1 MKKNENILIIKHG
14 ALGDLIQA
22 DGIIKSIRYEHK
34 NAKLVLLTSKKFIN
48 LMSMCP
54 YIDNQLVDNRSSFL
68 NIFALINL
76 YKNVKKYNFKIIYD
90 LQNSQRTYIYR
101 KYLFKKTKWVTTDR
115 KDHPISGL
123 RGLEEMLREYF
134 VASKNIFRPDISWL
148 ATDTKKI
155 IKKNKI
161 LSKYIVLLPGSSKK
175 NPLKRWPYFVDL
187 AKLLISKGYEVIT
200 ILGPEELE
208 MKRSFP
214 GHVLENLDWS
224 QLSGIIKNSHF
235 VIGNDSGP
243 SHIASCLNK
252 KGLALFGPSTSAIR
266 SELKRGKFE
275 ILKVDNL
282 ADLTANKILDAMT
295 KILNKN
301 QII

>member
-22 DGIIKSIRYEHK
+22 EGIIKSIRYEHK

-54 YIDNQLVDNRSSFL
+54 YIDDQLIDNRSSFL
-68 NIFALINL
+68 NIFSLIHL
-76 YKNVKKYNFKIIYD
+76 YKNIKKYNFKIIYD

-101 KYLFKKTKWVTTDR
+101 KYLFKKIKWVSTNR

-123 RGLEEMLREYF
+123 RGLEEMMRKNF
-134 VASKNIFRPDISWL
+134 VIPVNTFRPDISWL
-148 ATDTKKI
+148 ATDIKDI

-187 AKLLISKGYEVIT
+187 AKLLISKGHEVII

-208 MKRSFP
+208 MNSSFP
-214 GHVLENLDWS
+214 GYVLENLDWP
-224 QLSGIIKNSHF
+224 QLTGIIKNSHF

-252 KGLALFGPSTSAIR
+252 KGLAIFGPSTSAIR

-275 ILKVDNL
+275 ILKVDNF
-282 ADLTANKILDAMT
+282 ADLTTNKILEAMI

-301 QII
+301 

>member
-54 YIDNQLVDNRSSFL
+54 YIDDQLIDNRSSFL

-76 YKNVKKYNFKIIYD
+76 YKNLKKYNFKIIYD

-101 KYLFKKTKWVTTDR
+101 KYLFKKIKWVTTDR

-134 VASKNIFRPDISWL
+134 VISKNILGQILVGWQQ
-148 ATDTKKI
+148 I
-155 IKKNKI
+155 QKI
-161 LSKYIVLLPGSSKK
+161 LLRKTKFYLNILYCSLVHRKK

-208 MKRSFP
+208 MNRSFP

-235 VIGNDSGP
+235 VIG
-243 SHIASCLNK
+243 
-252 KGLALFGPSTSAIR
+252 TIR
-266 SELKRGKFE
+266 DHP
-275 ILKVDNL
+275 I
-282 ADLTANKILDAMT
+282 
-295 KILNKN
+295 
-301 QII
+301 

>member
-22 DGIIKSIRYEHK
+22 EGIIKSIRYEHK

-54 YIDNQLVDNRSSFL
+54 YIDDQLIDNRSSFL
-68 NIFALINL
+68 NIFSLIHL
-76 YKNVKKYNFKIIYD
+76 YKNIKKYNFKIIYD

-101 KYLFKKTKWVTTDR
+101 KYLFKKINWVTTDR

-123 RGLEEMLREYF
+123 RGLEEMLREYL
-134 VASKNIFRPDISWL
+134 VISKDIFRPDISWL
-148 ATDTKKI
+148 AIDTKNI

-208 MKRSFP
+208 MNSSFP
-214 GHVLENLDWS
+214 GHVLENLDWP

-252 KGLALFGPSTSAIR
+252 KGLAIFGPSTSAIR

-275 ILKVDNL
+275 ILKVDNF
-282 ADLTANKILDAMT
+282 ADLTTNKILEAMI

-301 QII
+301 

>member
-1 MKKNENILIIKHG
+1 MNKAKKILIIKHG

-34 NAKLVLLTSKKFIN
+34 NAKLVLLTSKKFVK

-54 YIDNQLVDNRSSFL
+54 YIDDQLIDNRSSFF
-68 NIFALINL
+68 NILSQMNL
-76 YKNVKKYNFKIIYD
+76 YKNVKKYKFDIIYD

-101 KYLFKKTKWVTTDR
+101 KYLFKKIKWVTTDR

-134 VASKNIFRPDISWL
+134 VNSKNIFRPDISWL
-148 ATDTKKI
+148 ATDTKNI

-208 MKRSFP
+208 MNRSFP
-214 GHVLENLDWS
+214 GHILKNLDWS
-224 QLSGIIKNSHF
+224 QLTGIIKNSLF
-235 VIGNDSGP
+235 VVGNDSGP
-243 SHIASCLNK
+243 SHIASCLNN

-275 ILKVDNL
+275 ILKVNNL
-282 ADLTANKILDAMT
+282 ADLTADEVLEVMI

-301 QII
+301 

>member
-48 LMSMCP
+48 VMSMCP
-54 YIDNQLVDNRSSFL
+54 YIDDQLIDNRPSFF
-68 NIFALINL
+68 NILSLIRL
-76 YKNVKKYNFKIIYD
+76 YQRLKKFNFKIIYD
-90 LQNSQRTYIYR
+90 LQNSHRTYIYR
-101 KYLFKKTKWVTTDR
+101 KYIFNKIKWISTNR

-134 VASKNIFRPDISWL
+134 VISKSTFKPDISWL
-148 ATDTKKI
+148 TTDTKDL

-175 NPLKRWPYFVDL
+175 NPLKRWPYFEDL
-187 AKLLISKGYEVIT
+187 AKLLITNGYEVIT

-208 MKRSFP
+208 MNRSFP
-214 GHVLENLDWS
+214 GHVLKNLDLS
-224 QLSGIIKNSHF
+224 QLSGVIKNSYF
-235 VIGNDSGP
+235 VVGNDSGP

-252 KGLALFGPSTSAIR
+252 KGLALFGPSTSAVR

-275 ILKVDNL
+275 ILKVDDL
-282 ADLTANKILDAMT
+282 EKLSADEVLKAII
-295 KILNKN
+295 KILNKK
-301 QII
+301 

>member
-22 DGIIKSIRYEHK
+22 EGIIKSIRYEHK

-54 YIDNQLVDNRSSFL
+54 YIDDQLIDNRSSFL
-68 NIFALINL
+68 NIFSLIHL
-76 YKNVKKYNFKIIYD
+76 YKNIKKYNFKIIYD

-101 KYLFKKTKWVTTDR
+101 KYLFKKINWVTTDR

-123 RGLEEMLREYF
+123 RGLEEMLREYL
-134 VASKNIFRPDISWL
+134 VISKDIFRPDISWL
-148 ATDTKKI
+148 AIDTKNI

-208 MKRSFP
+208 MNRSFP
-214 GHVLENLDWS
+214 GHILKNLDWS
-224 QLSGIIKNSHF
+224 QLSGIIKNSYF
-235 VIGNDSGP
+235 VVGNDSGP

-252 KGLALFGPSTSAIR
+252 NGLALFGPSTSAVR

-282 ADLTANKILDAMT
+282 ENLAADEVLGVMI

-301 QII
+301 

>member
-1 MKKNENILIIKHG
+1 MKKSENILIIKHG

-22 DGIIKSIRYEHK
+22 VGIIKSIRYEHK
-34 NAKLVLLTSKKFIN
+34 NAKLILLTSKRFIN
-48 LMSMCP
+48 LMSNCP
-54 YIDNQLVDNRSSFL
+54 YVDDQLIDDRPSFF
-68 NIFALINL
+68 NILSLINL

-101 KYLFKKTKWVTTDR
+101 KYLFKKIKWVSTNR

-123 RGLEEMLREYF
+123 RGLEEMMRKYF
-134 VASKNIFRPDISWL
+134 VIPKKTFRTDISWL
-148 ATDTKKI
+148 ATDTKDI

-208 MKRSFP
+208 MNRSFP

-224 QLSGIIKNSHF
+224 QLSGIIKNAHF

-282 ADLTANKILDAMT
+282 ADLTANKILEVMI
-295 KILNKN
+295 KILNKK
-301 QII
+301 

>member
-54 YIDNQLVDNRSSFL
+54 YIDVQLIDNRSSFI
-68 NIFALINL
+68 NIFSLINL
-76 YKNVKKYNFKIIYD
+76 YKNLKKYNFKIIYD

-101 KYLFKKTKWVTTDR
+101 KYLFKKIKWVTTDR

-134 VASKNIFRPDISWL
+134 VISKNIFRPDISWL
-148 ATDTKKI
+148 AIDTKNI

-161 LSKYIVLLPGSSKK
+161 LSNYIVLLPGSSKK

-187 AKLLISKGYEVIT
+187 SKLLISKGYEVIT
-200 ILGPEELE
+200 ILGPDELE
-208 MKRSFP
+208 MNHLFS
-214 GHVLENLDWS
+214 GHVLKNLDWF
-224 QLSGIIKNSHF
+224 QLSGIIKNSLF
-235 VIGNDSGP
+235 VVGNDSGP
-243 SHIASCLNK
+243 SHIASCLNN

-275 ILKVDNL
+275 ILKVANL
-282 ADLTANKILDAMT
+282 ADLAADEVLEIMI

-301 QII
+301 

>member
-1 MKKNENILIIKHG
+1 MKKIENILIIKHG

-22 DGIIKSIRYEHK
+22 DGIIKSIRFKHK
-34 NAKLVLLTSKKFIN
+34 NSKLVLLTSKKFKN

-54 YIDNQLVDNRSSFL
+54 YIDDQLIDDRSSFF
-68 NIFALINL
+68 NIFSFMCL
-76 YKNVKKYNFKIIYD
+76 YRRIKKYNFKIIYD

-101 KYLFKKTKWVTTDR
+101 KYIFHKIKWVSTNR

-123 RGLEEMLREYF
+123 RGLEEMLREHF
-134 VASKNIFRPDISWL
+134 VISKSAFKPDISWL
-148 ATDTKKI
+148 AKDTKDI

-161 LSKYIVLLPGSSKK
+161 LSKYLVLLPGSSKK

-208 MKRSFP
+208 MNRSFP
-214 GHVLENLDWS
+214 GHILKNLDWS
-224 QLSGIIKNSHF
+224 QLSGIIKNSYF
-235 VIGNDSGP
+235 VVGNDSGP

-252 KGLALFGPSTSAIR
+252 KGLALFGPSTSAVR

-282 ADLTANKILDAMT
+282 ENLAADEVLGVMI

-301 QII
+301 

>member
-1 MKKNENILIIKHG
+1 MKKKENILIIKHG

-22 DGIIKSIRYEHK
+22 DGIIKSIRYENK

-54 YIDNQLVDNRSSFL
+54 YIDDQVIDNRSSFL
-68 NIFALINL
+68 NIFSLTIL
-76 YKNVKKYNFKIIYD
+76 YKNLKKYNFKIIYD

-101 KYLFKKTKWVTTDR
+101 KYLFKKINWVTTDR
-115 KDHPISGL
+115 KDHSISGL
-123 RGLEEMLREYF
+123 RGLEEMLREYL
-134 VASKNIFRPDISWL
+134 VISKDIFRPDISWL
-148 ATDTKKI
+148 AIDTKNI

-187 AKLLISKGYEVIT
+187 AKLLISKEYEVIT

-208 MKRSFP
+208 MNHSFP
-214 GHVLENLDWS
+214 GYVLENLDWS

-266 SELKRGKFE
+266 SELKKGKFE
-275 ILKVDNL
+275 ILKVDDL
-282 ADLTANKILDAMT
+282 EKLSADEVLKVMV
-295 KILNKN
+295 KILNKK
-301 QII
+301 

>member
-22 DGIIKSIRYEHK
+22 EGIIKSIRYEHK

-54 YIDNQLVDNRSSFL
+54 YIDDQLIDNRSSFL
-68 NIFALINL
+68 NIFSLIHL
-76 YKNVKKYNFKIIYD
+76 YKNIKKYNFKIIYD

-101 KYLFKKTKWVTTDR
+101 KYLFKKINWVTTDR

-123 RGLEEMLREYF
+123 RGLEEMLREYL
-134 VASKNIFRPDISWL
+134 VISKDIFRPDISWL
-148 ATDTKKI
+148 AIDTKNI

-208 MKRSFP
+208 MNRSFP
-214 GHVLENLDWS
+214 GHILKNLDWF
-224 QLSGIIKNSHF
+224 QLTGVIKNSCF
-235 VIGNDSGP
+235 IVGNDSGP

-252 KGLALFGPSTSAIR
+252 KGFALFGPSTSAKR
-266 SELKRGKFE
+266 SELKRGNFE
-275 ILKVDNL
+275 ILEVKDLKLLSADEVLKKIMKV
-282 ADLTANKILDAMT
+282 
-295 KILNKN
+295 LN
-301 QII
+301 

>member
-48 LMSMCP
+48 LMSTCP
-54 YIDNQLVDNRSSFL
+54 YIDDQLIDNRSSFL
-68 NIFALINL
+68 NIFSLINL
-76 YKNVKKYNFKIIYD
+76 YKNLKKYNFKIIYD

-101 KYLFKKTKWVTTDR
+101 KYLFKKIKWVTTDR

-134 VASKNIFRPDISWL
+134 VISKNIFRPDISWL
-148 ATDTKKI
+148 ATDTKNI

-208 MKRSFP
+208 MNHSFP
-214 GHVLENLDWS
+214 GHILKNLDWS
-224 QLSGIIKNSHF
+224 QLSGIIKNSLF
-235 VIGNDSGP
+235 VSW
-243 SHIASCLNK
+243 K
-252 KGLALFGPSTSAIR
+252 
-266 SELKRGKFE
+266 
-275 ILKVDNL
+275 
-282 ADLTANKILDAMT
+282 
-295 KILNKN
+295 
-301 QII
+301 

>member
-1 MKKNENILIIKHG
+1 M
-14 ALGDLIQA
+14 
-22 DGIIKSIRYEHK
+22 
-34 NAKLVLLTSKKFIN
+34 
-48 LMSMCP
+48 
-54 YIDNQLVDNRSSFL
+54 
-68 NIFALINL
+68 
-76 YKNVKKYNFKIIYD
+76 
-90 LQNSQRTYIYR
+90 
-101 KYLFKKTKWVTTDR
+101 
-115 KDHPISGL
+115 
-123 RGLEEMLREYF
+123 
-134 VASKNIFRPDISWL
+134 
-148 ATDTKKI
+148 
-155 IKKNKI
+155 
-161 LSKYIVLLPGSSKK
+161 LPGSSKK

-208 MKRSFP
+208 MNRSFP

-282 ADLTANKILDAMT
+282 ADLTANKILEVMI
-295 KILNKN
+295 KILNKK
-301 QII
+301 

>member
-34 NAKLVLLTSKKFIN
+34 NAKLVLLTSKKFIH

-54 YIDNQLVDNRSSFL
+54 YIDDRSSLL

-76 YKNVKKYNFKIIYD
+76 YNNIKEYNFKIIYD

-101 KYLFKKTKWVTTDR
+101 KYLFKKIKWVTTDR

-134 VASKNIFRPDISWL
+134 VISKNIFRPNISWL

-200 ILGPEELE
+200 ILGPEEVE
-208 MKRSFP
+208 MNSLFP
-214 GHVLENLDWS
+214 GHVLENLDWP

-282 ADLTANKILDAMT
+282 ADLTANKILEAMI

-301 QII
+301 

>member
-22 DGIIKSIRYEHK
+22 DGIIKSIRYAHK

-54 YIDNQLVDNRSSFL
+54 YIDDQLIDNRSSFL
-68 NIFALINL
+68 NIFSLISL

-101 KYLFKKTKWVTTDR
+101 KYLFKKIKWVSTNR

-123 RGLEEMLREYF
+123 RGLEEMMRKNF
-134 VASKNIFRPDISWL
+134 VIPVNTFRPDISWL
-148 ATDTKKI
+148 ATDIKDI

-208 MKRSFP
+208 MNSSFP
-214 GHVLENLDWS
+214 GHVLENLDWP

-282 ADLTANKILDAMT
+282 ADLTANKILEIMI

-301 QII
+301 

>member
-1 MKKNENILIIKHG
+1 MNKNENILIIKHG

-54 YIDNQLVDNRSSFL
+54 YIDDQLIDNRSSFL
-68 NIFALINL
+68 NIFSLINL
-76 YKNVKKYNFKIIYD
+76 YKNLKKYNFKIIYD
-90 LQNSQRTYIYR
+90 LQNSQRTYMYR
-101 KYLFKKTKWVTTDR
+101 KYLFKKINWVTTDR

-123 RGLEEMLREYF
+123 RGLEEMLRKYF
-134 VASKNIFRPDISWL
+134 VNSKNIFRPDISWL
-148 ATDTKKI
+148 ATDTKNI

-161 LSKYIVLLPGSSKK
+161 LSRYIVLLPGSSKK

-187 AKLLISKGYEVIT
+187 AKLLISKRYEVIT

-208 MKRSFP
+208 MNCSFP

-252 KGLALFGPSTSAIR
+252 KGLAIFGSSTSAIR

-275 ILKVDNL
+275 ILKVENL
-282 ADLTANKILDAMT
+282 ADLTAYEVLKVMI
-295 KILNKN
+295 KILNKK
-301 QII
+301 

>member
-1 MKKNENILIIKHG
+1 M
-14 ALGDLIQA
+14 
-22 DGIIKSIRYEHK
+22 
-34 NAKLVLLTSKKFIN
+34 
-48 LMSMCP
+48 
-54 YIDNQLVDNRSSFL
+54 
-68 NIFALINL
+68 
-76 YKNVKKYNFKIIYD
+76 
-90 LQNSQRTYIYR
+90 
-101 KYLFKKTKWVTTDR
+101 
-115 KDHPISGL
+115 
-123 RGLEEMLREYF
+123 
-134 VASKNIFRPDISWL
+134 
-148 ATDTKKI
+148 ATDTKNI

-208 MKRSFP
+208 MNRSFP
-214 GHVLENLDWS
+214 GHVLKNLDWS
-224 QLSGIIKNSHF
+224 QLSGIIKNSYF

-252 KGLALFGPSTSAIR
+252 KGLALFGSSTSAIR

-282 ADLTANKILDAMT
+282 EDLAADEVLEVMI
-295 KILNKN
+295 KILNKKLNYSISLKKAYLLLSITPINN
-301 QII
+301 QIMAPYLFAKKLVLDAIGKKQVKMMLKTKANESHNFLCKKFLAMKMLKHIPLYKII

>member
-1 MKKNENILIIKHG
+1 MNKAKKILIIKHG
-14 ALGDLIQA
+14 ALGDLIQV

-34 NAKLVLLTSKKFIN
+34 NAKLVLLTSKKFVK

-54 YIDNQLVDNRSSFL
+54 YIDDQIIDNRSSFFNL
-68 NIFALINL
+68 LSYINL
-76 YKNVKKYNFKIIYD
+76 YKNVKKNKFNIIYD

-101 KYLFKKTKWVTTDR
+101 KYFYNKIKWITTNR
-115 KDHPISGL
+115 KNHPISGL
-123 RGLEEMLREYF
+123 RGLEEMLSDNF
-134 VASKNIFRPDISWL
+134 SFAKNIFRPDISWL
-148 ATDTKKI
+148 ATDTKNI

-187 AKLLISKGYEVIT
+187 SKLLILKGYEVIT
-200 ILGPEELE
+200 ILGPDELE
-208 MKRSFP
+208 MNHLFT
-214 GHVLENLDWS
+214 GHVLKNLDWF
-224 QLSGIIKNSHF
+224 QLSGIIKNSLF
-235 VIGNDSGP
+235 VVGNDSGP
-243 SHIASCLNK
+243 SHIASCLNN

-266 SELKRGKFE
+266 SELRRGKFE

-282 ADLTANKILDAMT
+282 ANLAADEVLEIMI

-301 QII
+301 